1 MKDAVLFKQYES
13 RQRLRPKS
21 ILLFPLDTSVCASK
35 GGFSAY
41 AISTRISC
49 TGPFNQIYIQLH
61 CTCTYIMK
69 TPCLDGGQDGGTGM
83 RLYPI
88 SRRFKLTIYF
98 QTYAYLI
105 KLVLGTSCVHMT
117 SHFRLTY
124 NNYFLESSAC
134 DVTVTVIMDVIH
146 SGLILMD
153 TIH

>member
-1 MKDAVLFKQYES
+1 
-13 RQRLRPKS
+13 
-21 ILLFPLDTSVCASK
+21 
-35 GGFSAY
+35 
-41 AISTRISC
+41 
-49 TGPFNQIYIQLH
+49 
-61 CTCTYIMK
+61 MK

-105 KLVLGTSCVHMT
+105 KLVLETSCVHMT

-124 NNYFLESSAC
+124 NNYFIESSAC

-146 SGLILMD
+146 TGLILMD